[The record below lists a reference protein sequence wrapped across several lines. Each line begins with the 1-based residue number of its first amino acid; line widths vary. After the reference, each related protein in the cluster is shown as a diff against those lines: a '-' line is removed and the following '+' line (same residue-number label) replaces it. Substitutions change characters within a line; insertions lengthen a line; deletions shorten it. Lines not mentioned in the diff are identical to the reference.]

1 MLATV
6 PGTGYKNGTRGPRH
20 TPHRPGPQEQS
31 MVFFLAPLVV
41 AVMIVASGTAVLV
54 RRDRRLMAP
63 GADAVRRARVHQ
75 RRFLRAGD

>member
-1 MLATV
+1 
-6 PGTGYKNGTRGPRH
+6 
-20 TPHRPGPQEQS
+20 

-54 RRDRRLMAP
+54 RRDRRLMGP
-63 GADAVRRARVHQ
+63 GSDAVRRARVHQ